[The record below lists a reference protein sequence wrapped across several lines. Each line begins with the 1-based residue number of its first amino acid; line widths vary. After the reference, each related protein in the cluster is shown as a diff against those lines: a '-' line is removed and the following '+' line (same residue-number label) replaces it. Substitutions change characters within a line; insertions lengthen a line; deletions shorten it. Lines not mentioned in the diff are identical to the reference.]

1 MASHLVRFR
10 EDHSISVIHSESDF
24 SSLPRRLPRDASVL
38 QGRAS
43 VLKCLTP
50 LYLSKW
56 LNRRIDSTLVAIPLH
71 NSAAHRSDFL
81 IKRGTRWTDHS
92 VPPIPLEGGRVKGMT
107 TVPANL
113 DEGAFSR
120 QRITAPVQ
128 SLPESCSCGFALT
141 GHGETYNEEAFHHFL
156 SIERKRS
163 EASTRPFLLLL
174 VEFDKHLGLPVPI
187 GHDVASRLFAAL
199 AASLRDTDV
208 IGWYREQRIAGAV
221 LTDLGDAPQAIMPA
235 ITQRVRAF
243 LQCDLPDGIASLV
256 QVRLYQLPARIEAA
270 TDTSERALEFA

>member
-1 MASHLVRFR
+1 M
-10 EDHSISVIHSESDF
+10 
-24 SSLPRRLPRDASVL
+24 
-38 QGRAS
+38 
-43 VLKCLTP
+43 
-50 LYLSKW
+50 
-56 LNRRIDSTLVAIPLH
+56 AIPLH
-71 NSAAHRSDFL
+71 NSAAHQSDFL
-81 IKRGTRWTDHS
+81 IKRDMRWTDHS
-92 VPPIPLEGGRVKGMT
+92 VPPIPQVDGRVNGMT
-107 TVPANL
+107 TVAANL
-113 DEGAFSR
+113 EGAFSI
-120 QRITAPVQ
+120 QRTTGPVQ
-128 SLPESCSCGFALT
+128 PVPESCSCGFALT

-221 LTDLGDAPQAIMPA
+221 LTDLGDAPQTIMPA

-243 LQCDLPDGIASLV
+243 LQCDLPAGIASLV

-270 TDTSERALEFA
+270 TETPERTLEFA

>member
-1 MASHLVRFR
+1 M
-10 EDHSISVIHSESDF
+10 
-24 SSLPRRLPRDASVL
+24 
-38 QGRAS
+38 
-43 VLKCLTP
+43 
-50 LYLSKW
+50 
-56 LNRRIDSTLVAIPLH
+56 AIPLH
-71 NSAAHRSDFL
+71 NSAAHQSDFL
-81 IKRGTRWTDHS
+81 IKRGRRWTDHS
-92 VPPIPLEGGRVKGMT
+92 VPLIPPVGGRVNGMT

-113 DEGAFSR
+113 DEGAFSN
-120 QRITAPVQ
+120 QRITGPVQ
-128 SLPESCSCGFALT
+128 PLPQSCSCGFALT

-187 GHDVASRLFAAL
+187 GHEVASRLFAAL
-199 AASLRDTDV
+199 ARSLRDTDV

-221 LTDLGDAPQAIMPA
+221 LTDLGDAPQIIMPA

-243 LQCDLPDGIASLV
+243 LQCDLPGDIASLV

-270 TDTSERALEFA
+270 TETPGRTLEFA